1 MTDTT
6 TPDPIV
12 IADGTGAAAAA
23 AARVTDLEA
32 RLAALATERDTL
44 AAGLAEKAQ
53 LADAAVAERDK
64 ALGDVQR
71 MTAAARETAV
81 LDALYAQIPHAPRTD
96 VRRVVRAMVVEGKL
110 TTDTNTPDRAA
121 ADVISIL
128 RDESSALLRAPVGAN
143 GGTSP
148 PLARVAPRRKFLI

>member
-1 MTDTT
+1 MTDPT
-6 TPDPIV
+6 DPTIV
-12 IADGTGAAAAA
+12 IADGTDVAAAA

-53 LADAAVAERDK
+53 LAEAAVAERDK

-71 MTAAARETAV
+71 MTSAAREAAV
-81 LDALYAQIPHAPRTD
+81 LDALYVALPHAPRTD
-96 VRRVVRAMVVEGKL
+96 VRRVLRAMVVDGKL
-110 TTDTNTPDRAA
+110 STDTDTPDRAA
-121 ADVISIL
+121 ADVISVL
-128 RDESSALLRAPVGAN
+128 QGESSALLRAPVGAN